1 MLIIYVIYGYL
12 VWLGTLAASLPR
24 VGQPEINARDCVLLR
39 QDACIR
45 DIAEDVGK
53 RESVSQA

>member
-1 MLIIYVIYGYL
+1 MLIVHAIYGYS
-12 VWLGTLAASLPR
+12 VWLGTLAAPLP
-24 VGQPEINARDCVLLR
+24 VGQPEINARDCILMK

-53 RESVSQA
+53 REPVGQA